1 MSTESSSNAEPTP
14 LIVVVSGPSGV
25 GKDTLLE
32 RMEET
37 HSDLNFHF
45 VVTATTRLPREGERD
60 GINHLFLSRTQFEM
74 LLEDNQ
80 LLEHAEIYG
89 NYYGVPRRQVA
100 RSLEEGKHVIL
111 RVDYQ
116 GAERIRAIVPEALFV
131 FVMPPDKET
140 LRTRLIARG
149 QDTPKSIERR
159 MASADHEMEV
169 GMTFDYQIT
178 NRDGQLDELVEELV
192 QIIETESRRD
202 PPRQMGL

>member
-1 MSTESSSNAEPTP
+1 VSTEPSSTSGPIP

-60 GINHLFLSRTQFEM
+60 GINHLFLSRIQFEM
-74 LLEDNQ
+74 LLEDGQ
-80 LLEHAEIYG
+80 LLEHAEVYG
-89 NYYGVPRRQVA
+89 NYYGVPRRQVV

-116 GAERIRAIVPEALFV
+116 GAERIRLMVPEALFV

-140 LRTRLIARG
+140 LQTRLIARG
-149 QDTPKSIERR
+149 QDTPESIGRR

-178 NRDGQLDELVEELV
+178 NHDGQLDELVEELV
-192 QIIETESRRD
+192 GIIETESRRD
-202 PPRQMGL
+202 PPRQLGL

>member
-1 MSTESSSNAEPTP
+1 MSKEFPKTIDPIP

-37 HSDLNFHF
+37 HSDLNFYF
-45 VVTATTRLPREGERD
+45 VVTATTRLPREGEQD
-60 GINHLFLSRTQFEM
+60 GINHLFLSRTQFEI

-80 LLEHAEIYG
+80 LLEHAEVYG
-89 NYYGVPRRQVA
+89 NYYGVPKRQVA
-100 RSLEEGKHVIL
+100 RSLNEGKHVIL

-116 GAERIRAIVPEALFV
+116 GAERIRTMVPEALFV

-140 LRTRLIARG
+140 LRTRLVARG
-149 QDTPKSIERR
+149 QDTLESIEQR

-169 GMTFDYQIT
+169 GMTFNYQIV
-178 NRDGQLDELVEELV
+178 NHDGKLDELVEELV
-192 QIIETESRRD
+192 QIIESESRRD
-202 PPRQMGL
+202 PPRRMNL